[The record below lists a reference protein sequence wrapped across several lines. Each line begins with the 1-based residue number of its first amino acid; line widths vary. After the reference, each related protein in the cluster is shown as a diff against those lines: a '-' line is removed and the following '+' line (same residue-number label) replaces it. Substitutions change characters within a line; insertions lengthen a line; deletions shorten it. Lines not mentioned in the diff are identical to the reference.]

1 MDRRDNPRR
10 VKVRSLDLR
19 GVPPRLQ
26 PVRPGDLGSGG
37 TSFDERDW
45 LRRAL
50 RPAGQQTA
58 LLVGL
63 AVVAVI
69 VGLAVV
75 AVIVLA
81 YRRSQR

>member
-1 MDRRDNPRR
+1 M

-19 GVPPRLQ
+19 GVTPRPQ

-37 TSFDERDW
+37 TPDDDERAW
-45 LRRAL
+45 LDPVR

-63 AVVAVI
+63 AVVV
-69 VGLAVV
+69 
-75 AVIVLA
+75 VIVLA
-81 YRRSQR
+81 YRRFQREATTVSTF

>member
-1 MDRRDNPRR
+1 MVDPRR
-10 VKVRSLDLR
+10 LDMRRVR
-19 GVPPRLQ
+19 PR
-26 PVRPGDLGSGG
+26 PTAATPGDLGSGG
-37 TSFDERDW
+37 NLDEAERDW
-45 LRRAL
+45 LDPSRAARR
-50 RPAGQQTA
+50 RTA

-81 YRRSQR
+81 YRRLQR